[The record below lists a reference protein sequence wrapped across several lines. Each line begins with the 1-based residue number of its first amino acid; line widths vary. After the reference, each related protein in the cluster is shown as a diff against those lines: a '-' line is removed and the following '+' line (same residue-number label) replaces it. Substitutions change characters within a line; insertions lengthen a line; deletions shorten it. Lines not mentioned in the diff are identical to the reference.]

1 MADVELRHSTA
12 ADRQLKLTALPAGH
26 LGSTSDEGEFFVG
39 NAATPIGLAVT
50 APQSPMGGVDSRR
63 LFNVGSQ
70 GQSDTW
76 EDVDG
81 ADQDGSGMVISP
93 RPAAVAGGGTDII
106 TTGYILPYEL
116 ADGGTITIEATGT
129 YKCGSV
135 MPMILAKLRIAPPGS
150 AGYVAP
156 QYERALNSGGTAAAP
171 FDVTGMVAD
180 AFEWSSR
187 TVGLNALG
195 GYEALHISAANL
207 TPGEFQWRLTMKVNA
222 LGRWA
227 KWQRGDDD
235 SATKDRNCWVEATLE
250 WGALQY
256 NMGARIGDGSLGS
269 NPLGTITLQYSPFV
283 KRNTAT
289 PANGTIR
296 GAIYTFMDRQWLCH
310 AASNVGAQLLAAS
323 VTNWADATLYV
334 HGNIRE
340 HGSAFWRCVLG
351 HTSVLANDEP
361 GVGPNYTLYWKRIY
375 YDEVVAANMMT
386 EDAPGVGLHWREF
399 FVPAV
404 QRATIS
410 GFATVDWTVGNE
422 IQLELGGPQQED
434 LANAWGTYA
443 NNVAYTAEAG
453 VTPFT
458 GGDRGVVATG
468 GGVYA
473 PKTFLY
479 VGSWPRIMASVETAL
494 WTAAPTGVSPDSE
507 RAWRRLPTTLRDE
520 MRCQHVHGYLYG
532 RRNGTAQRRM
542 R

>member
-207 TPGEFQWRLTMKVNA
+207 TPGEFQWRLTMKVHA

-227 KWQRGDDD
+227 KWQRFNNSGTNA
-235 SATKDRNCWVEATLE
+235 SSTKDRNCWVEATLE
-250 WGALQY
+250 WGALSYNGGCRIGEGFGYGHPISPLSTQY
-256 NMGARIGDGSLGS
+256 NATLPAGVVR
-269 NPLGTITLQYSPFV
+269 GTV
-283 KRNTAT
+283 
-289 PANGTIR
+289 
-296 GAIYTFMDRQWLCH
+296 YTFLGRQWLCH
-310 AASNVGAQLLAAS
+310 AGSTTTALNAA
-323 VTNWADATLYV
+323 ADPDTITAATWTQMLS
-334 HGNIRE
+334 E
-340 HGSAFWRCVLG
+340 
-351 HTSVLANDEP
+351 E
-361 GVGPNYTLYWKRIY
+361 
-375 YDEVVAANMMT
+375 
-386 EDAPGVGLHWREF
+386 APGMGAHWKEL
-399 FVPAV
+399 FVPLV
-404 QRATIS
+404 STATIS
-410 GFATVDWTVGNE
+410 GYATVDWTAGNE
-422 IQLELGGPQQED
+422 VQLELGGPQQVDQATVFPAYNASAAYLAEFGTCSED
-434 LANAWGTYA
+434 GINYVAKTVLFS
-443 NNVAYTAEAG
+443 NNFPRFVAGVSDTTG
-453 VTPFT
+453 VTPTFT
-458 GGDRGVVATG
+458 AG
-468 GGVYA
+468 
-473 PKTFLY
+473 
-479 VGSWPRIMASVETAL
+479 
-494 WTAAPTGVSPDSE
+494 PTGAANSN
-507 RAWRRLPTTLRDE
+507 RCWRRLPATLRDD
-520 MRCQHVHGYLYG
+520 MRVQHVHGYLYG
-532 RRNGTAQRRM
+532 RRNGIAERRLG
-542 R
+542 